1 MKQFI
6 QLSQIKM
13 QNAYT
18 FLNNGAPTIA
28 DKSPLYTAGDTWLDF
43 ITGYSYLLTDDIAG
57 TWVRTDQANDTKMI
71 MRKDKLF
78 ITVINDINN
87 IFAVERNKKYLN
99 NNDIYFDD
107 FPYGMPTAFTRKE
120 IYKLLVYESIYSEF
134 IFADDGS
141 GDYTITVS
149 DLTNIFGSI
158 EDSFKIGDTIYIQG
172 SRRNDGYY
180 TISALD
186 IALQKITVQEE
197 VINEM
202 SNTFIYLC
210 VVPEGILDIIAEMV
224 YYDVIKKPQ
233 LSGLRSETIGTYSY
247 TKENSGN
254 SLHYPDDL
262 LSGLESYRLPSIG
275 GQSLLVL

>member
-13 QNAYT
+13 QNEYT
-18 FLNNGAPTIA
+18 FLNNGVPTIS
-28 DKSPLYTAGDTWLDF
+28 DKSPLYTNGDTWLDF
-43 ITGYSYLLTDDIAG
+43 VTGYSYLLTDDVAG
-57 TWVRTDQANDTKMI
+57 TWVRTEQANDTKML
-71 MRKDKLF
+71 MKKDKLF
-78 ITVINDINN
+78 MTVINYLNN

-99 NNDIYFDD
+99 NNDIYYDD

-120 IYKLLVYESIYSEF
+120 MFKLLVYESIYSEF
-134 IFADDGS
+134 IFDDDGS
-141 GDYTITVS
+141 GGYTITVS

-158 EDSFKIGDTIYIQG
+158 EDSFAVGDTIYIQG

-186 IALQKITVQEE
+186 ITLQRIIVQEE
-197 VINEM
+197 VINET
-202 SNTFIYLC
+202 SNAFIYLC

-224 YYDVIKKPQ
+224 YYDIIKKPKM
-233 LSGLRSETIGTYSY
+233 SGIRSESIGTYSY
-247 TKENSGN
+247 TKETSGN
-254 SLHYPDDL
+254 SLNYPDDI
-262 LSGLESYRLPSIG
+262 LSGLESYRMLSIG